1 MIIEVRWVTGYP
13 ARKLGPLLEGCI
25 AFAEKIGFRDT
36 HLFQC
41 RTHRRPGTF
50 ADADRADGI
59 ALYQLDP
66 DALPVFRS
74 VARSDNSGCE
84 PSCVASAHDADRS
97 NHMRHS
103 QIPAYNCC
111 QPLFVNQADEEIVAP
126 IRRKRES
133 DSAVQKP
140 ARNPT
145 LNLVPLSSAD
155 MNWF

>member
-1 MIIEVRWVTGYP
+1 MG
-13 ARKLGPLLEGCI
+13 I

-66 DALPVFRS
+66 DALPVFRA

-84 PSCVASAHDADRS
+84 PSCGASAHDADRS
-97 NHMRHS
+97 NHIRHS
-103 QIPAYNCC
+103 QIPADNCC
-111 QPLFVNQADEEIVAP
+111 QPLFVNQADAEIVAP
-126 IRRKRES
+126 IKRKRAS
-133 DSAVQKP
+133 HSAVQNPPRK
-140 ARNPT
+140 PT
-145 LNLVPLSSAD
+145 LKLVTLSSAD
-155 MNWF
+155 TNSF